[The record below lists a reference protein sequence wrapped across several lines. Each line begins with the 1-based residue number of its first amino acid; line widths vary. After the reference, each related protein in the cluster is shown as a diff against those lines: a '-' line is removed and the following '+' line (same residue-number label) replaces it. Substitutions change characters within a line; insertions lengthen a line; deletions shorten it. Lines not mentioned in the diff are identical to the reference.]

1 MSKKGSIKRSNV
13 PFYGAYNRCYID
25 KNGEYKNLY
34 TNDKSF
40 GTSSRI
46 PSIHIFILSILAIP
60 TTVMILLLI
69 GSIINREA
77 GMAEVRLVISFLLM
91 YLVFLSIII
100 PDIKANKEAYEY
112 FKEHP
117 DKLSNNRMVVKDVCP
132 GCGTQNDDYI
142 NCTVCGKDL
151 KL

>member
-1 MSKKGSIKRSNV
+1 MSKKRSIKRSNV

-46 PSIHIFILSILAIP
+46 PTIHIFILSMVAIP
-60 TTVMILLLI
+60 TIVVILIL
-69 GSIINREA
+69 IINIANGEA
-77 GMAEVRLVISFLLM
+77 GVAESKAAGIMLIMFFF
-91 YLVFLSIII
+91 FLSISI

-132 GCGTQNDDYI
+132 ECGTQNDNYV
-142 NCTVCGKDL
+142 NCTVCGKEL
-151 KL
+151 YL

>member
-1 MSKKGSIKRSNV
+1 MSKKRSIKRSNV

-46 PSIHIFILSILAIP
+46 PSIHIFILSMVSIP
-60 TTVMILLLI
+60 TIAVILMLI
-69 GSIINREA
+69 SGIANGNA
-77 GMAEVRLVISFLLM
+77 GVAESRAAGIMLIMVFF
-91 YLVFLSIII
+91 FLSISI

-117 DKLSNNRMVVKDVCP
+117 DKLNNNRMVVKDVCP
-132 GCGTQNDDYI
+132 ECGTQNDDYV

-151 KL
+151 YL